1 MNVKT
6 ALVHDWL
13 VTWRGGEKVLLELAR
28 LYPNAPIYTLFL
40 DRESLPDELKRRDIR
55 VLKTL
60 NRWRRL
66 RKALLPFLPKAIE
79 SIDLSEYDL
88 IISTSSCVAKG
99 AIKRSDARHLCYI
112 HSPMRY
118 AWDQKREYFGKMLD
132 WPLVGWILE
141 MGLER
146 LRRWDVASAHRVDQF
161 VANSHFVAGRV
172 KAYYGRD
179 AVVIHPP
186 IDLVGFPLKEDL
198 KDTLHREERG
208 YWLAAGAL
216 VAYKRF
222 DLAIQAAEAAGM
234 RLIVAGAGP
243 EEGRLRSMAGPF
255 TEFRISPPQSEW
267 VFLLRNARA
276 LVFPGVEDFGMIAIE
291 AMSCGT
297 PVIASKAG
305 GALDFIVEG
314 KTGVFF
320 EPGNQSSLESA
331 LRNFEGSSY
340 NATLISEYALGYSLD
355 SFKVK
360 MREQIKKLME

>member
-28 LYPNAPIYTLFL
+28 LYPDAPIYTLFL
-40 DRESLPDELKRRDIR
+40 DRDCLPDELKRRDIR
-55 VLKTL
+55 VLKGL
-60 NRWRRL
+60 NRWRRF
-66 RKALLPFLPKAIE
+66 RKALLPILPWAIE

-99 AIKRSDARHLCYI
+99 ARKRSQAKHLCYI

-118 AWDQKREYFGKMLD
+118 AWDQKREYFGRLLD
-132 WPLVGWILE
+132 LPLVGRVLE
-141 MGLER
+141 FGLER
-146 LRRWDVASAHRVDQF
+146 LRRWDVSSARGVDLF
-161 VANSHFVAGRV
+161 IANSNFVAGRV

-186 IDLVGFPLKEDL
+186 IDLGGFPLNESAKGEN
-198 KDTLHREERG
+198 RA

-216 VAYKRF
+216 VSYKRF
-222 DLAIQAAEAAGM
+222 DLAIEAAEAAGM
-234 RLIVAGAGP
+234 KLIVAGAGP
-243 EEGRLRSMAGPF
+243 EEGKLRSLGGIH

-267 VFLLRNARA
+267 VSLLRNARA

-314 KTGVFF
+314 KTGTFF
-320 EPGNQSSLESA
+320 EPGSKSSLESA
-331 LRNFEGSSY
+331 LRNFHGPSY
-340 NATLISEYALGYSLD
+340 DPAQISEYALGYSLE

-360 MREQIKKLME
+360 VMDQIKKLME